1 MSYFTSIL
9 LIVGGKQAERKREDD
24 GKRQRKLYEGY
35 CLVHNRHTML
45 VIGVEEGQEEEGG
58 GLGWV
63 VTVFNTGDGL
73 PAGVA
78 CPWGALFQQAARQQN
93 HHQKIPCTPWF
104 LASACGLSG
113 CASGCLYANIVST
126 LIHARCCMCM

>member
-1 MSYFTSIL
+1 MF
-9 LIVGGKQAERKREDD
+9 LIVGGKQAERKREGDE
-24 GKRQRKLYEGY
+24 KRQRKLYERF

-45 VIGVEEGQEEEGG
+45 VNGVEEVGRRREE

-78 CPWGALFQQAARQQN
+78 CLRVALFQQAASQHS
-93 HHQKIPCTPWF
+93 HHQKNLCTPWF

-126 LIHARCCMCM
+126 LIHARCCMCIKWSME